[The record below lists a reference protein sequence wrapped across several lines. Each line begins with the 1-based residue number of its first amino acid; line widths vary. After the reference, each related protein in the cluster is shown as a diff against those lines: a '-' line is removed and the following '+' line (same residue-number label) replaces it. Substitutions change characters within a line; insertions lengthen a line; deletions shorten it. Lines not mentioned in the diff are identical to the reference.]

1 MLQLS
6 LKPTRIKNTQRLKL
20 TIFWSYSAL
29 RREIEGHATVKLKTD
44 AYKEIREDLRLAV

>member
-1 MLQLS
+1 MMA
-6 LKPTRIKNTQRLKL
+6 
-20 TIFWSYSAL
+20 YSTL